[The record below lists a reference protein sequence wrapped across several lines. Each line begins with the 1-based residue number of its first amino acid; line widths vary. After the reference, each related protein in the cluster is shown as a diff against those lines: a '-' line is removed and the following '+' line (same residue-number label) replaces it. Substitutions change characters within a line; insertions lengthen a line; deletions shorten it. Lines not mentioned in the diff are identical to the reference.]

1 MADPDDKKFKLGSCE
16 GEYGTPPNFVSEKEK
31 WQSTAEYPS
40 NEIATE
46 AAEMLGLMIQ
56 AVRLQ
61 RNMSVDDLAD
71 LAGLSAAQIEQ
82 IEGGDLSVRIGDA
95 FAAAARLGVP
105 LYERTE
111 YDPRFVSARVHK
123 QRQENA
129 LLQRRAFQAR
139 HRKVD
144 DDF

>member
-1 MADPDDKKFKLGSCE
+1 MADPDDKKFKFGTHE
-16 GEYGTPPNFVSEKEK
+16 GQF
-31 WQSTAEYPS
+31 STAPDFISDQGQSEGNPPYPS
-40 NEIATE
+40 NQIAAH

-61 RNMSVDDLAD
+61 HNMSIEELAK
-71 LAGLSAAQIEQ
+71 LAELSAAQIEQ
-82 IEGGDLSVRIGDA
+82 IEAGDMSVRVGDT
-95 FAAAARLGVP
+95 FSVAARLGVP
-105 LYERTE
+105 LYEPAE
-111 YDPRFVSARVHK
+111 YDPRFVSSRVHK

-129 LLQRRAFQAR
+129 LLQQRAFQAR